1 LEKENDTMIQDLAG
15 WEGRLSRYPQE
26 GRRVLDTAV
35 GILVGLRRSS
45 THAAFEELIA
55 ASQRHG
61 IPMFSIASA
70 LVALASRGTGL
81 QGGGTAA
88 ELAAEREWGEN
99 YWP

>member
-1 LEKENDTMIQDLAG
+1 MIEDLAKG
-15 WEGRLSRYPQE
+15 ERRLSLYPQQ
-26 GRRVLDTAV
+26 GRRVLDNAV

-70 LVALASRGTGL
+70 LVALASNGADP
-81 QGGGTAA
+81 QGAGVAA